1 MHVDNKSELPANW
14 IHMKDTE
21 IVRVVTVDNTSAEYK
36 GLETKFLDSV
46 KKGIYNIGKAP
57 NPANNPVGQF
67 NNVKVH
73 KVNCFQ
79 FYFKN
84 LKRVKYIYLSNLEIQ
99 ICSKI

>member
-1 MHVDNKSELPANW
+1 MHVDNKRELPANW
-14 IHMKDTE
+14 IYMKDAE
-21 IVRVVTVDNTSAEYK
+21 IVRVVAVDNTSAEYK
-36 GLETKFLDSV
+36 GLETKFLHSV

-57 NPANNPVGQF
+57 NLANNPVGQF

-84 LKRVKYIYLSNLEIQ
+84 LKRVKYMYLSNLEIQ
-99 ICSKI
+99 I